1 MFKFFLTRYAF
12 KQRPISEAA
21 AQEARQALEEIK
33 KLGAS
38 NNLKDLTRALVL
50 ISDAEMKYP
59 FFQATAFY
67 CRGEVVGAM
76 TKHPDFI
83 RKHSIDINP
92 SPKP

>member
-1 MFKFFLTRYAF
+1 MFRFFFTKYAF

-21 AQEARQALEEIK
+21 ALEARQALKEIK

-38 NNLKDLTRALVL
+38 TKYDDLVSALVL
-50 ISDAEMKYP
+50 VDEAEMKYP

-83 RKHSIDINP
+83 RKHSIDVNP
-92 SPKP
+92 SPKL

>member
-1 MFKFFLTRYAF
+1 MLRFFLTRYAF

-21 AQEARQALEEIK
+21 LQEAKQALKEIK
-33 KLGAS
+33 RLGAS
-38 NNLKDLTRALVL
+38 TKYDYLVSALVL
-50 ISDAEMKYP
+50 VDEAEMKYP

-83 RKHSIDINP
+83 RKHSIDVNP
-92 SPKP
+92 SPKL